1 MLKVISILL
10 LATWHCAAQF
20 NFADLAFTKSSIST
34 WATNTVFGLTNVT
47 ATTAKVSITPSTGAL
62 MIVGIGYRSD
72 TSETITSVTDTGGST
87 YSQAFQDVNWTTH
100 YTIAMFYSTVLS
112 GVSNLTVTVPTSA
125 EIVVI
130 AKAYTGQG
138 ATPFEQA
145 STQKTTTST
154 TPNSNSITT
163 TGANDLLI
171 GLVWN
176 SGQTDNTADSPWTL
190 ITNRDGIS
198 NGNQLTLEERL
209 NMTPAAYTANFTGAN
224 VAWACYI
231 AAFK

>member
-10 LATWHCAAQF
+10 LAAWHCAAQF
-20 NFADLAFTKSSIST
+20 NFADLAFTKSSVST
-34 WATNTVFGLTNVT
+34 WATNTTFGYTNKA
-47 ATTAKVSITPSTGAL
+47 ATTAKVDIIPSAGAL
-62 MIVGIGYRSD
+62 MVVGIGYRSD

-138 ATPFEQA
+138 ATPLEQA

-163 TGANDLLI
+163 TGSNDLLI
-171 GLVWN
+171 GLVWAATV
-176 SGQTDNTADSPWTL
+176 TDSTADSPWTL
-190 ITNRDGIS
+190 IANRDGS
-198 NGNQLTLEERL
+198 VNGNQLTLEEQL
-209 NMTPAAYTANFTGAN
+209 NIAPGSKTANFTGAS
-224 VAWACYI
+224 ASWACYI
-231 AAFK
+231 VAFK